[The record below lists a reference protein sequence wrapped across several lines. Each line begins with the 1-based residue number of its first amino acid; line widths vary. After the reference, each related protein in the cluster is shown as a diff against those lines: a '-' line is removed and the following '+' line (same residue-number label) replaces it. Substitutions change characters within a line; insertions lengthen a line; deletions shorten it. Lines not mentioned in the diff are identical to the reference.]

1 MEWRFSAPI
10 IEWRGPAPF
19 YFVATPEEVTDD
31 IDQLAPQLTYG
42 WGVIPVQVR
51 LGATSWSTSLFP
63 REGTYLIPLKVAVRR
78 AEGVDLGDHV
88 TLTLSVQV

>member
-88 TLTLSVQV
+88 TLTLSVQA

>member
-31 IDQLAPQLTYG
+31 IDQLVPQLTYG

-88 TLTLSVQV
+88 TLTLSVQA